1 MFNFLKYFNLYNFLV
16 IGTQNII
23 SDSKSLLFNN
33 SGFSSIKN
41 LILKLKKIYFSTYQ
55 YCIRLKGIFND
66 LKYNND
72 GIHQTSFIMLGV
84 FLKNENNFKLINLSL
99 KYLFFI
105 KKIKKNK
112 VFFTVNILDYN
123 NILILLISKIN
134 IKKIIFTKKNIW
146 KINIDGYLGYCIEI
160 YIYKKK
166 KLLEIWNFVDIKFIK
181 IKNKIFKLKNNIIDS
196 GLGYDRICNFKK
208 KNLRLNDICNTIY
221 LIKNNINQN
230 FTKNH
235 NFILNKLIK
244 IIIKVI
250 LKKKI
255 NILKIFKYFFKIK
268 KKIYYKNKV
277 LEFIKFILKKEHL
290 FFLNIKKNL
299 ISKIN
304 IKKIKFIHETYGLPY
319 NYIYEIIKN
328 IYK

>member
-1 MFNFLKYFNLYNFLV
+1 MFNFLKYFNLYNFF
-16 IGTQNII
+16 IFGNQNII

-41 LILKLKKIYFSTYQ
+41 LILKLKKIYISTYQ

-66 LKYNND
+66 LKNNND

-84 FLKNENNFKLINLSL
+84 FLKNENNFKLLNLSL
-99 KYLFFI
+99 NYLYFI
-105 KKIKKNK
+105 KKIKKK
-112 VFFTVNILDYN
+112 KIFFTVNIYDYK

-146 KINIDGYLGYCIEI
+146 KININGFLGYCVEI

-166 KLLEIWNFVDIKFIK
+166 KMLEIWNFVDIKFLK
-181 IKNKIFKLKNNIIDS
+181 INNIIFKLKDNIIDS
-196 GLGYDRICNFKK
+196 GLGYNRICNFKK
-208 KNLRLNDICNTIY
+208 KNLRLNDLCNTIY
-221 LIKNNINQN
+221 LINNNININ

-244 IIIKVI
+244 IIIKII

-255 NILKIFKYFFKIK
+255 NIFKIFIFFLKK
-268 KKIYYKNKV
+268 KKIYFKSDILK
-277 LEFIKFILKKEHL
+277 FIKFILKKEYL
-290 FFLNIKKNL
+290 FFLNIKKIF

-304 IKKIKFIHETYGLPY
+304 IHEMKFIHETYGLPY

>member
-1 MFNFLKYFNLYNFLV
+1 MFNFLKYFKLYNFLI
-16 IGTQNII
+16 IGTQNVI

-41 LILKLKKIYFSTYQ
+41 LILKLKKINFSTYQ

-66 LKYNND
+66 LKNNND

-84 FLKNENNFKLINLSL
+84 FLKNENNFKLIKLSL
-99 KYLFFI
+99 NYLYFI
-105 KKIKKNK
+105 KKIKKNRI
-112 VFFTVNILDYN
+112 FFTINIFDYK
-123 NILILLISKIN
+123 NILILLINNIN
-134 IKKIIFTKKNIW
+134 INKIIFTKKNIW
-146 KINIDGYLGYCIEI
+146 KINTNGFLGYCVEI

-166 KLLEIWNFVDIKFIK
+166 KMLEIWNFVDIKFLK
-181 IKNKIFKLKNNIIDS
+181 INKIIFKLKNNIIDS
-196 GLGYDRICNFKK
+196 GLGYKRICNFKK
-208 KNLRLNDICNTIY
+208 KNLRLNDLCNTIY
-221 LIKNNINQN
+221 LLNNNKNIN

-244 IIIKVI
+244 IIIRIV

-255 NILKIFKYFFKIK
+255 SFFKIFFFFLK
-268 KKIYYKNKV
+268 KKIFNFKNNI
-277 LEFIKFILKKEHL
+277 LNFIKSIIKKE
-290 FFLNIKKNL
+290 FFFLLNIKKII

-304 IKKIKFIHETYGLPY
+304 IFEFKFIHETYGLSY
-319 NYIYEIIKN
+319 DYIYEIIKN

>member
-1 MFNFLKYFNLYNFLV
+1 MFNFLKYFNLYNFKI
-16 IGTQNII
+16 IGNQSII

-41 LILKLKKIYFSTYQ
+41 LILKSKKKCFSTYQ
-55 YCIRLKGIFND
+55 YCIRLKGMFND
-66 LKYNND
+66 LKNNND

-84 FLKNENNFKLINLSL
+84 FLKNENNFKLINFSL
-99 KYLFFI
+99 NYLYFI
-105 KKIKKNK
+105 KKIKKK
-112 VFFTVNILDYN
+112 KIFFTVNKYDYK

-134 IKKIIFTKKNIW
+134 IKKILFTKKNIW
-146 KINIDGYLGYCIEI
+146 KININGFLGYCIEI

-166 KLLEIWNFVDIKFIK
+166 KMLEIWNFVDINFLK
-181 IKNKIFKLKNNIIDS
+181 INNIVFKLKNNVIDS
-196 GLGYDRICNFKK
+196 GLGYNRLYNFKK
-208 KNLRLNDICNTIY
+208 KNLKLYDICNTIY
-221 LIKNNINQN
+221 LIINNINFN

-244 IIIKVI
+244 IVIKII
-250 LKKKI
+250 LKKKV
-255 NILKIFKYFFKIK
+255 NIFKMFIFFLK
-268 KKIYYKNKV
+268 KKKNYFKNNIIKFIY
-277 LEFIKFILKKEHL
+277 FILKKEYL
-290 FFLNIKKNL
+290 FFFNIKKIF

-304 IKKIKFIHETYGLPY
+304 INEVKFIHETYGLPY

>member
-1 MFNFLKYFNLYNFLV
+1 MFNFLKYFNLYNFLI

-41 LILKLKKIYFSTYQ
+41 LILKKKKINFSTYQ
-55 YCIRLKGIFND
+55 YCIRLKGIFDD
-66 LKYNND
+66 LKNNND

-84 FLKNENNFKLINLSL
+84 FLKNENNFNLIKLSL
-99 KYLFFI
+99 NYLYFI
-105 KKIKKNK
+105 KKIKKK
-112 VFFTVNILDYN
+112 KIFFTVNIFDYN
-123 NILILLISKIN
+123 NILILLISKTN
-134 IKKIIFTKKNIW
+134 VKKIIFTKKNIW
-146 KINIDGYLGYCIEI
+146 KININGFIGYCIEI

-166 KLLEIWNFVDIKFIK
+166 KMLEIWNFVNINFLK
-181 IKNKIFKLKNNIIDS
+181 IKNIVFKLKNNIIDS
-196 GLGYDRICNFKK
+196 GLGYNRICDFKK

-221 LIKNNINQN
+221 LLNNNINFN

-244 IIIKVI
+244 IIIKII

-255 NILKIFKYFFKIK
+255 SIFKIFIFFLK
-268 KKIYYKNKV
+268 KKKLYFKHNISK
-277 LEFIKFILKKEHL
+277 FIKFIIKKEFL
-290 FFLNIKKNL
+290 FFLSIKKIV

-304 IKKIKFIHETYGLPY
+304 IVEIKFIHETYGLPY
-319 NYIYEIIKN
+319 NYIYKIIKN

>member
-1 MFNFLKYFNLYNFLV
+1 MFNFLKYFNLYNFF
-16 IGTQNII
+16 IFGNQNII

-41 LILKLKKIYFSTYQ
+41 LILKLKKIYISTYQ

-66 LKYNND
+66 LKNNND

-84 FLKNENNFKLINLSL
+84 FLKNENNFKLLNLSL
-99 KYLFFI
+99 NYLYFI
-105 KKIKKNK
+105 KKIKKK
-112 VFFTVNILDYN
+112 KIFFTVNIYDYK

-146 KINIDGYLGYCIEI
+146 KININGFLGYCVEI

-166 KLLEIWNFVDIKFIK
+166 KMLEIWNFVDIKFLK
-181 IKNKIFKLKNNIIDS
+181 INNIIFKLKDNIIDS
-196 GLGYDRICNFKK
+196 GLGYNRICNFKK
-208 KNLRLNDICNTIY
+208 KNLRLNDLCNTIY
-221 LIKNNINQN
+221 LINNNININ

-244 IIIKVI
+244 IIIKII

-255 NILKIFKYFFKIK
+255 NIFKIFIFF
-268 KKIYYKNKV
+268 
-277 LEFIKFILKKEHL
+277 
-290 FFLNIKKNL
+290 
-299 ISKIN
+299 
-304 IKKIKFIHETYGLPY
+304 
-319 NYIYEIIKN
+319 
-328 IYK
+328 